1 MLCLFNAKAKLVKN
15 RTANKN
21 LVRCYMDNKILNI
34 TNGEYFNEYY
44 ISKFGGLSVPFCE
57 VMMDGE
63 TIANIYSQ
71 QFIELRAKS
80 LNITENEYKSKMYV
94 YNILNNNYPSIC
106 LWFGKDA
113 FCQVN
118 LLTLL
123 AYLEQIGYQGELK
136 LNYIDDETFE
146 VLESI
151 IDVKLGAYSKIY
163 EDILILKKVPQDVG
177 ILIARAIELFFDYHS
192 DNGELS
198 KLVRA
203 NANKERMELILLL
216 LAKSKEYGLSD
227 LQVEK
232 LINSNL

>member
-1 MLCLFNAKAKLVKN
+1 
-15 RTANKN
+15 
-21 LVRCYMDNKILNI
+21 MDNKILNI

-94 YNILNNNYPSIC
+94 YNVLNNNNYPSIC
-106 LWFGKDA
+106 LWFGKDT

-146 VLESI
+146 VLEPD

-163 EDILILKKVPQDVG
+163 EDVLILKKLPQDVG
-177 ILIARAIELFFDYHS
+177 ILTARAIELYFDYIS
-192 DNGELS
+192 LNGNLCRLILEN
-198 KLVRA
+198 R
-203 NANKERMELILLL
+203 NKTRTELISLLL
-216 LAKSKEYGLSD
+216 ISSREYGLSD
-227 LQVEK
+227 FEAER
-232 LINSNL
+232 LIDKTLKNTTK